1 VAINKIIV
9 GCDGSDRSRD
19 ALSFAAVLARA
30 QRARLILT
38 HVYHGERA
46 VALDLLSAAE
56 RSLPYGVRAEIRVI
70 KGGPVAHAL
79 RDLALA
85 EDADL
90 IVTGAFRGA
99 IWSGPHAVAP
109 PGFADE
115 ADPGMRVVGV
125 AFDATPEAREAL
137 DVAADLALRTGAALK
152 LIGVAVPIP
161 PPTVGAIALY
171 APNSP
176 IDYRAALQEQLD
188 SAADSLP
195 ASLRTQVV
203 LAAGDASDTLIE
215 QAGPLS
221 LLVMGSHGRG
231 RLRRALLGS
240 VSTPVLRAA
249 PCPVLVVPHEGRAH
263 EAAA

>member
-30 QRARLILT
+30 QRARLILA
-38 HVYHGERA
+38 HVYYGERA
-46 VALDLLSAAE
+46 VALDLLAAAE
-56 RSLPYGVRAEIRVI
+56 RSLPYGVRAEVRAIN
-70 KGGPVAHAL
+70 GGPVAHGL

-85 EDADL
+85 ENADL
-90 IVTGAFRGA
+90 IVTGAFHGA

-109 PGFADE
+109 SGFADE
-115 ADPGMRVVGV
+115 ADPGLRVIGV
-125 AFDATPEAREAL
+125 AFDASPEAREAL

-161 PPTVGAIALY
+161 PPTVGAMALY
-171 APNSP
+171 APNAAM
-176 IDYRAALQEQLD
+176 DYRSALRTQLD
-188 SAADSLP
+188 SAADALP
-195 ASLRTQVV
+195 AVLRTQVV
-203 LAAGDASDTLIE
+203 FAAGDASDTLI
-215 QAGPLS
+215 QHAGTLS
-221 LLVMGSHGRG
+221 LLVIGSHGRG
-231 RLRRALLGS
+231 RLRRVLLGS

-249 PCPVLVVPHEGRAH
+249 PCPVLVVPHERRAH

>member
-19 ALSFAAVLARA
+19 ALSFAAVLGRA

-56 RSLPYGVRAEIRVI
+56 RSLPYGVRAEIRAVE
-70 KGGPVAHAL
+70 GGPVANTL

-85 EDADL
+85 EGADL
-90 IVTGAFRGA
+90 IVTGAFHGA

-115 ADPGMRVVGV
+115 ADPGLRVIGV
-125 AFDATPEAREAL
+125 AFDATPEAHEAL
-137 DVAADLALRTGAALK
+137 DVAAELALRAGAALK

-161 PPTVGAIALY
+161 PPTVGAMALY
-171 APNSP
+171 APNSA
-176 IDYRAALQEQLD
+176 IDYRSVLRAQLD
-188 SAADSLP
+188 SAAEALP
-195 ASLRTQVV
+195 ASLRAQVV

-215 QAGPLS
+215 QAGTLS

-249 PCPVLVVPHEGRAH
+249 PCPVLVVPHERRAH